1 MTDTTDD
8 YGYLLV
14 HFIEDSG
21 RLRREDL
28 HGYIRR

>member
-14 HFIEDSG
+14 HFIEDP
-21 RLRREDL
+21 D
-28 HGYIRR
+28 GYWIEIVPAR